1 MEANY
6 EYAMQTLYDVD
17 ELLGEKKQSK
27 ANEGEKV
34 TKIS

>member
-6 EYAMQTLYDVD
+6 EYPVQTLYYVD
-17 ELLGEKKQSK
+17 KLLGEKKQSK

-34 TKIS
+34 TKMS